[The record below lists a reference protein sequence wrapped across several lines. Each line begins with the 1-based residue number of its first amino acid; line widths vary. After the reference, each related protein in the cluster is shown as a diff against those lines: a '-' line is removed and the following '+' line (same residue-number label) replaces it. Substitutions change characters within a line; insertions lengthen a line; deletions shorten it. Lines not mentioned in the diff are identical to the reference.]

1 MSEGLPARKA
11 ALALGSSVLT
21 RRKPLDTELPQMK
34 AIDMRGEQL
43 PSDRWIS
50 AKLAAEVQAQ
60 SVALLL
66 QTHHPVVTVVQ
77 VLQQL
82 QILAAIL
89 MQAAVEAVLIVEREV
104 PVVVEAEVMEVMAL
118 ELLEQ

>member
-1 MSEGLPARKA
+1 M
-11 ALALGSSVLT
+11 ALTGALET
-21 RRKPLDTELPQMK
+21 HPLQVQAKEITVVELL
-34 AIDMRGEQL
+34 QL
-43 PSDRWIS
+43 VATILR
-50 AKLAAEVQAQ
+50 AAAEVQAQ